1 MNAYEVIRSYLS
13 QAELLAQLA
22 EEAAELSKAAL
33 KFRRVCDG
41 TNPTPVTYDEALGN
55 IKEEIADVKL
65 LLSILGLDSNYMEIS
80 MIQAEKLVRWI
91 DRLNKSGGKDNGT
104 KETNQPPRA

>member
-33 KFRRVCDG
+33 KLRRVCDG
-41 TNPTPVTYDEALGN
+41 TNPTPVTYDEALRN

-104 KETNQPPRA
+104 KETNRPPRA